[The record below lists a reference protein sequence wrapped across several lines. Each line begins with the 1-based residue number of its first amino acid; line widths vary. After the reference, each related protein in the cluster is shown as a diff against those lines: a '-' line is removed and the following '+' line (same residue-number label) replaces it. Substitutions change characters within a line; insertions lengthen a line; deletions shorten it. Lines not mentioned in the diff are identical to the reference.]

1 MRHERHGARGHAG
14 DRRPDRGVR
23 RLAPAG
29 AVVSRFLL
37 GPALLLVLLLLVF
50 VVAFWELILDR
61 LR

>member
-1 MRHERHGARGHAG
+1 
-14 DRRPDRGVR
+14 
-23 RLAPAG
+23 
-29 AVVSRFLL
+29 VSRFLL